1 MLRAIMSS
9 LVESLPKTE
18 LHLHVEGSLEPAM
31 VMELA
36 RRNGID
42 FPHATEAEL
51 MATYEFDNLAGF
63 SKVYQSNSRVLQT
76 ERDFHDLTVAYMRR
90 VRQDN
95 VRHVEIA
102 FAPQGASS
110 RGVDSIMALE
120 GVLAGFEE
128 AKAEL
133 GMSGGII
140 IGCQRQRGLDAAMD
154 MLEQVRPYRD
164 RIMAIGLAS
173 LEVGNPPGIYE
184 RLFDEA
190 RDLGWR
196 AVAHAGEEGP
206 PEYIREAID
215 ILKVDRIDHGV
226 RCEEDPDL
234 MRRLAEEQIPLT
246 VCPLS
251 NVYLKVFPT
260 LQQHNIARLLRAGLC
275 VTVNSDDP
283 PYFGGYVNE
292 NFIQCQEVLAMSD
305 AEMVQ
310 LARNSF
316 IGSFMNEAEK
326 QAHLAEID
334 ALWQAHGSPRAHA
347 PMPN

>member
-1 MLRAIMSS
+1 MSR
-9 LVESLPKTE
+9 LVEQLPKTE
-18 LHLHVEGSLEPAM
+18 LHLHIEGSLEPSM

-42 FPHATEAEL
+42 FPHKTEADL
-51 MATYEFDNLAGF
+51 LATYEFDNLAGF
-63 SKVYQSNSRVLQT
+63 SAVYASNSRVLQT
-76 ERDFHDLTVAYMRR
+76 ERDFYDLTHAYMRR

-110 RGVDSIMALE
+110 RGVDPIMALE
-120 GVLAGFEE
+120 GVLAAFEE
-128 AKAEL
+128 AKRDNA
-133 GMSGGII
+133 MTGGII
-140 IGCQRQRGLDAAMD
+140 IGCQRQRGLDAAMQ
-154 MLEQVRPYRD
+154 MLDSVRPYRD
-164 RIMAIGLAS
+164 RVMAIGLAS
-173 LEVGNPPGIYE
+173 LEVGNPPRLYE

-190 RDLGWR
+190 RDMGWK

-206 PEYIREAID
+206 PEYIWEAID

-234 MRRLAEEQIPLT
+234 VRRLADEQIPLT

-260 LQQHNIARLLRAGLC
+260 LDRHNIARLLRAGVC

-292 NFIQCQEVLAMSD
+292 NYSQSQQALGLSD
-305 AEMVQ
+305 VEIVQ
-310 LARNSF
+310 LAKNSF
-316 IGSFMNEAEK
+316 VASFLDEEDK
-326 QAHLAEID
+326 RRHLAEID
-334 ALWQAHGSPRAHA
+334 AVWADHSRSGA
-347 PMPN
+347 PLATTN

>member
-1 MLRAIMSS
+1 MSR
-9 LVESLPKTE
+9 LVEDLPKTE
-18 LHLHVEGSLEPAM
+18 LHLHIEGSLEPSM

-36 RRNGID
+36 RRNNVD
-42 FPHATEAEL
+42 FPHATETEL
-51 MATYEFDNLAGF
+51 LATYEFDNLAGF
-63 SKVYQSNSRVLQT
+63 SKVYQSSSRVLRT
-76 ERDFHDLTVAYMRR
+76 ERDFNELTQAYMRR

-110 RGVDSIMALE
+110 RGVDPVMALE

-128 AKAEL
+128 AKAEH
-133 GMSGGII
+133 GMTGGII
-140 IGCQRQRGLDAAMD
+140 IGCQRHRGIDDAMRMLD
-154 MLEQVRPYRD
+154 QVRPYRD

-173 LEVGNPPGIYE
+173 LEVGNPPSIYR
-184 RLFDEA
+184 RLFEEA
-190 RDLGWR
+190 RELGWK

-206 PEYIREAID
+206 PEYIWEAID

-226 RCEEDPDL
+226 RCEEDPAL
-234 MRRLAEEQIPLT
+234 MRRLAEQQIPLT

-260 LQQHNIARLLRAGLC
+260 LERHNVARLLRAGLC
-275 VTVNSDDP
+275 VTINSDDP

-292 NFIQCQEVLAMSD
+292 NYIQSQAALGLGD
-305 AEMVQ
+305 AELVQ

-316 IGSFMNEAEK
+316 VGSFMDDTER
-326 QAHLAEID
+326 QRHLADID
-334 ALWQAHGSPRAHA
+334 AVWLRHAGEAAPAHVQ
-347 PMPN
+347 N

>member
-1 MLRAIMSS
+1 MSR
-9 LVESLPKTE
+9 LVEDLPKTE
-18 LHLHVEGSLEPAM
+18 LHLHIEGSLEPSM

-36 RRNGID
+36 RRNKVD

-51 MATYEFDNLAGF
+51 LATYEFDNLAGF
-63 SKVYQSNSRVLQT
+63 SKVYQSNSRVLRT
-76 ERDFHDLTVAYMRR
+76 ERDFNELTQAYMRR

-95 VRHVEIA
+95 VRHAEIA

-110 RGVDSIMALE
+110 RGVDPVMALE

-128 AKAEL
+128 AKAEH
-133 GMSGGII
+133 GMTGGII
-140 IGCQRQRGLDAAMD
+140 IGCQRHRGIDDAMRMLD
-154 MLEQVRPYRD
+154 QVRPYRD

-173 LEVGNPPGIYE
+173 LEVGNPPSIYR
-184 RLFDEA
+184 RLFEEA
-190 RDLGWR
+190 RELGWK

-206 PEYIREAID
+206 PEYIWEAID

-226 RCEEDPDL
+226 RCEEDPTL
-234 MRRLAEEQIPLT
+234 MRRLAEQQIPLT

-260 LQQHNIARLLRAGLC
+260 LERHNVARLLRAGLC
-275 VTVNSDDP
+275 VTINSDDP

-292 NFIQCQEVLAMSD
+292 NYIQSQAALGFGD
-305 AEMVQ
+305 AELVQ

-316 IGSFMNEAEK
+316 VGAFMDDTER
-326 QAHLAEID
+326 QRHLAEID
-334 ALWQAHGSPRAHA
+334 AVWLRHAGEAAPAHVQ
-347 PMPN
+347 N

>member
-1 MLRAIMSS
+1 MSR
-9 LVESLPKTE
+9 LVEDLPKTE
-18 LHLHVEGSLEPAM
+18 LHLHIEGSLEPSM

-36 RRNGID
+36 RRNNVD

-51 MATYEFDNLAGF
+51 LATYKFADLAGF
-63 SKVYQSNSRVLQT
+63 SKVYQSNSRVLKT
-76 ERDFHDLTVAYMRR
+76 ERDFFDLTRAYMRR

-110 RGVDSIMALE
+110 RGVDPVMALE

-128 AKAEL
+128 ARAEH
-133 GMSGGII
+133 GMTGGII
-140 IGCQRQRGLDAAMD
+140 IGCQRQRGLDDALR
-154 MLEQVRPYRD
+154 MLDQVRPYRD

-173 LEVGNPPGIYE
+173 LEVGNPPSLYR
-184 RLFDEA
+184 RLFEEA
-190 RDLGWR
+190 RELGWK

-260 LQQHNIARLLRAGLC
+260 LESHNVARLLRAGLC
-275 VTVNSDDP
+275 VTINSDDP

-292 NFIQCQEVLAMSD
+292 NFTRSQSALDLSDEEV
-305 AEMVQ
+305 VQ

-316 IGSFMNEAEK
+316 VAAFMDDTARQE
-326 QAHLAEID
+326 HLAEVD
-334 ALWQAHGSPRAHA
+334 AVRRRHAGSAESANVRT
-347 PMPN
+347 